1 MKRVMLIVLF
11 ALLVVGMA
19 AAQGTGKATNT
30 IVVTGNQFVP
40 TDVLGAHNNG
50 GRGCA
55 GCHAPHSGG
64 RGNGGDLVSA
74 SGYTSSGGAEGDYH
88 LWGQDVSLIT
98 QETLQFGGGYDNG
111 GAGYTVNFGGTKG
124 AGLQWTSTSPPVIS
138 GIASCLS
145 CHDGNVSKGAMM
157 LNQSY
162 EQAAG
167 LLPKGNG
174 EYATK
179 GALYGTTPIPTLLG
193 NDGGTPGDYL
203 NDHPVGPAANFNG
216 LNYPQSLQ
224 AYGLSFTPNLA
235 NPYAPITWTVTGT
248 YATFLANYG
257 APAINSMAIDAVNLV
272 PYVVCTTCHNQH
284 QMNVYNAPAPSGNGN
299 LASINGAAGT
309 FATFFFVNSPYN
321 PGAAWTPTAAPST
334 TQFCRQCHFGV
345 ANEAFG
351 VTGVTTAY

>member
-1 MKRVMLIVLF
+1 MLVVLF
-11 ALLVVGMA
+11 ALLAVAMA
-19 AAQGTGKATNT
+19 SAQT
-30 IVVTGNQFVP
+30 FVP
-40 TDVLGAHNNG
+40 TTDVLGAHNNG

-64 RGNGGDLVSA
+64 RGAGGSTVA
-74 SGYTSSGGAEGDYH
+74 GGGVTSLGGNEGDYH

-98 QETLQFGGGYDNG
+98 QETLQFGGGFDNG
-111 GAGYTVNFGGTKG
+111 GAGYTVNFV
-124 AGLQWTSTSPPVIS
+124 AGQWTPSSLPAIS

-167 LLPKGNG
+167 LLPNGNG
-174 EYATK
+174 KYATTNE
-179 GALYGTTPIPTLLG
+179 LYGSTPIPTLLG

-203 NDHPVGPAANFNG
+203 NDHPVGPAANYNG
-216 LNYPQSLQ
+216 LSYPEPLSY
-224 AYGLSFTPNLA
+224 YGLTYVAQLS
-235 NPYAPITWTVTGT
+235 NPYAPIAWTATGT
-248 YATFLANYG
+248 YATFLQNYG
-257 APAINSMAIDAVNLV
+257 APAINGMVIDATNQV

-284 QMNVYNAPAPSGNGN
+284 QMNVYNASATGLG
-299 LASINGAAGT
+299 AINGAAGT
-309 FATFFFVNSPYN
+309 YATYFFVNAPYN
-321 PGAAWTPTAAPST
+321 PGAKWTPTAAPST

>member
-11 ALLVVGMA
+11 ALLAVAMST
-19 AAQGTGKATNT
+19 AQT
-30 IVVTGNQFVP
+30 FVP
-40 TDVLGAHNNG
+40 TTDVLGAHNNG

-64 RGNGGDLVSA
+64 AGAGGSTVAGGGVTSLGGN
-74 SGYTSSGGAEGDYH
+74 EGDYH

-98 QETLQFGGGYDNG
+98 QETLKFGGGFGNG
-111 GAGYTVNFGGTKG
+111 GAGYTVNFV
-124 AGLQWTSTSPPVIS
+124 AGQWTASSLPAIS

-157 LNQSY
+157 MNQSY

-167 LLPKGNG
+167 LLPNGNG
-174 EYATK
+174 KYATT
-179 GALYGTTPIPTLLG
+179 GALYGSAPIPTLLG

-203 NDHPVGPAANFNG
+203 NDHPVGPAANYNG
-216 LNYPQSLQ
+216 LSFPKPLS
-224 AYGLSFTPNLA
+224 AYGLTYVAQLSNAF
-235 NPYAPITWTVTGT
+235 APIAWTATGS
-248 YATFLANYG
+248 YATFLQNYG
-257 APAINSMAIDAVNLV
+257 APAINGMVIDATNQV

-284 QMNVYNAPAPSGNGN
+284 QMNVYDAPATGLG
-299 LASINGAAGT
+299 AINGAAGT
-309 FATFFFVNSPYN
+309 YATYFFVNAPYN
-321 PGAAWTPTAAPST
+321 PGAKWTPTAAPST
-334 TQFCRQCHFGV
+334 TQFCRQCHFGE

>member
-1 MKRVMLIVLF
+1 MKHVMLVVLF
-11 ALLVVGMA
+11 ALLAVGLA
-19 AAQGTGKATNT
+19 SAQT
-30 IVVTGNQFVP
+30 FVP
-40 TDVLGAHNNG
+40 TTDVLGAHNNG

-64 RGNGGDLVSA
+64 RGNGGDLVA
-74 SGYTSSGGAEGDYH
+74 GSGVTSLGGAEGDYH

-111 GAGYTVNFGGTKG
+111 GAGYTVNFV
-124 AGLQWTSTSPPVIS
+124 AGQWTASSLPAIS

-157 LNQSY
+157 MNQSY

-167 LLPKGNG
+167 LLPNGNG
-174 EYATK
+174 KYATT
-179 GALYGTTPIPTLLG
+179 GALYGSTPIPTLLG

-203 NDHPVGPAANFNG
+203 NDHPVGPNANYNG
-216 LNYPQSLQ
+216 LSYPQPLS
-224 AYGLSFTPNLA
+224 AYGLTYVDSTGFTGP
-235 NPYAPITWTVTGT
+235 APVWTATGQ
-248 YATFLANYG
+248 YATFLQNYG
-257 APAINSMAIDAVNLV
+257 APAINGMVIDATNQV

-284 QMNVYNAPAPSGNGN
+284 QMNVYNAPASGLG
-299 LASINGAAGT
+299 AINGAAGT
-309 FATFFFVNSPYN
+309 YATYFFVNAPYN
-321 PGAAWTPTAAPST
+321 PGAAWTPKAAPST